1 MESKQ
6 INKNKVKNW
15 QIGDVFALKL
25 EEVNKYL
32 ILILYETP
40 YETSCDIRCKFRA
53 KITNNEQLPKNKEKI
68 DALEFIKVDFIHF
81 YERYFPLKG
90 SETYAECV
98 ERQLSKKFYP
108 DEYDY
113 LYYYLFELALLKR
126 SRIYKELIYLGNF
139 DIIPSTDD
147 YTNGHE
153 KLFFL
158 KELKDEL
165 YKCYINY
172 NLRKS
177 SVYNMVNHA
186 EIEKNS
192 FMALNLMLNLPPMEE
207 LHKIYSPIIE
217 KEKKKKK
224 DTLTKVD
231 FDD

>member
-1 MESKQ
+1 MKLLDKQ
-6 INKNKVKNW
+6 KYENW
-15 QIGDVFALKL
+15 QDGDIFALKL
-25 EEVNKYL
+25 EEVDRYL
-32 ILILYETP
+32 LLILYGTT
-40 YETSCDIRCKFRA
+40 YATSCDVRCKFRA
-53 KITNNEQLPKNKEKI
+53 KITKDEYLPKTKEKI

-81 YERYFPLKG
+81 YERYLPLKG
-90 SETYAECV
+90 GETYAECV
-98 ERQLSKKFYP
+98 ERQLQKKYYP

-139 DIIPSTDD
+139 DIIPSIDD

-177 SVYNMVNHA
+177 SVYDMVNHA

-207 LHKIYSPIIE
+207 LHKIYGPIIK

-224 DTLTKVD
+224 DTLTKVN

>member
-25 EEVNKYL
+25 EKVNKYL

-165 YKCYINY
+165 YKCYNEY

-177 SVYNMVNHA
+177 NIYEKDSMT
-186 EIEKNS
+186 EIKKNS
-192 FMALNLMLNLPPMEE
+192 LIRVDVEIVKPTKEKLLKL
-207 LHKIYSPIIE
+207 YSPIIE
-217 KEKKKKK
+217 KEKKKKR